1 MDELEIPR
9 LHQWLSGCR
18 VLMAT
23 SPQDGID
30 QIDIQRGFGTGRLRL
45 GWNRVGASYIFVPP
59 PGSSEPA
66 LNTISQPESGTPI
79 HDVPPGPSVLHA
91 HFWHTIMTGLAGE
104 AATPEAGWP
113 AERIEGVMRGIPE
126 AHLIY
131 GSESMSKASTKLVTQ
146 CMGEMIA
153 ARDGSVEGEARL
165 RAYLAPPIDLIRA
178 YMNFELPGG
187 PASAALALLL
197 AVQTNVWELGSSARL
212 PLAQALAAEYLMK
225 VATRLVRLRATMQ
238 VTPFSE
244 LSYLAN
250 LYFMTAYTLTRYSA
264 EVSGLAPER
273 LKTLE
278 SRAFIGE
285 ERRAH
290 EVMPSFHT
298 GLWMNP
304 GDHLIETA
312 EASGESLAVVCRRL
326 GAHPALRATLESR
339 GDDTSAGEEVMD
351 EYRLLAASYEEHDV
365 VGRLADEFSPVA
377 PENREQ
383 IQDALESR

>member
-30 QIDIQRGFGTGRLRL
+30 QIDMQRGLGAGRLRL
-45 GWNRVGASYIFVPP
+45 GWNQVGANYIFVPP
-59 PGSSEPA
+59 PGSTEPA
-66 LNTISQPESGTPI
+66 LNTIKEPEPGTSI
-79 HDVPPGPSVLHA
+79 HEVPPGPSVLHA
-91 HFWHTIMTGLAGE
+91 HFWHTIMASLASE
-104 AATPEAGWP
+104 AAAPEAGWP
-113 AERIEGVMRGIPE
+113 AERIEEAMRGIPE

-131 GSESMSKASTKLVTQ
+131 GSESMSKASTKLVTRYI
-146 CMGEMIA
+146 GAMIA
-153 ARDGSVEGEARL
+153 ARDGSAEGEKRL
-165 RAYLAPPIDLIRA
+165 RAYLAPPIDLVRA

-187 PASAALALLL
+187 PASAVLALLL
-197 AVQTNVWELGSSARL
+197 SVQTNVWDLGSSARL
-212 PLAQALAAEYLMK
+212 PLAQAFAAEYLVK
-225 VATRLVRLRATMQ
+225 VATGLVRQRATMQ

-264 EVSGLAPER
+264 EVGGLLLDR
-273 LKTLE
+273 QRTLE

-290 EVMPSFHT
+290 QVLPSFHT
-298 GLWMNP
+298 GLWVNP
-304 GDHLIETA
+304 ADHLIETA
-312 EASGESLAVVCRRL
+312 EVSGESLAGVCRRF
-326 GAHPALRATLESR
+326 GAHPALRASLESR
-339 GDDTSAGEEVMD
+339 GDDTGEGIMD
-351 EYRLLAASYEEHDV
+351 EYRLLAATYEEYDV

-383 IQDALESR
+383 IQDALESARH

>member
-1 MDELEIPR
+1 
-9 LHQWLSGCR
+9 
-18 VLMAT
+18 
-23 SPQDGID
+23 
-30 QIDIQRGFGTGRLRL
+30 
-45 GWNRVGASYIFVPP
+45 
-59 PGSSEPA
+59 
-66 LNTISQPESGTPI
+66 
-79 HDVPPGPSVLHA
+79 
-91 HFWHTIMTGLAGE
+91 
-104 AATPEAGWP
+104 
-113 AERIEGVMRGIPE
+113 MRRIPE
-126 AHLIY
+126 AHLTY
-131 GSESMSKASTKLVTQ
+131 GSESTSKASTKLATR
-146 CMGEMIA
+146 CMGAMIA
-153 ARDGSVEGEARL
+153 ARDGSAEGEARL
-165 RAYLAPPIDLIRA
+165 RAYLAPPIELVRA

-212 PLAQALAAEYLMK
+212 PLAQASAAEYLMK

-250 LYFMTAYTLTRYSA
+250 LYFMTAYKLTRYSA

-273 LKTLE
+273 LQALE

-298 GLWMNP
+298 GLWANP
-304 GDHLIETA
+304 GDHLIKTA
-312 EASGESLAVVCRRL
+312 EASGESLAAICRRF
-326 GAHPALRATLESR
+326 GVHPALRATLGNG
-339 GDDTSAGEEVMD
+339 GDDMPAGEEIME
-351 EYRLLAASYEEHDV
+351 EYRQLAASYEEHDV

-383 IQDALESR
+383 IQDALRSR